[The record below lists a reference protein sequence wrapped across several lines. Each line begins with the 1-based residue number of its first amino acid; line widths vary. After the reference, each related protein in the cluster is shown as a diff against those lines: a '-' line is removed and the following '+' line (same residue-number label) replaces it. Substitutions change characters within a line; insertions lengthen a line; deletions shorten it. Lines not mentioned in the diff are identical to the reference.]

1 MLRNVVPVK
10 PFLLAILL
18 SAIALAD
25 GPGATPVG
33 YWEATDHRTS
43 KPCAIIG
50 IREVR
55 GELRGRIEKLIN
67 PPNGEQNPICTKCP
81 GSKRNQHVLGMDVV
95 WGLKR
100 QGDGY
105 SDGWALDPVDG
116 NTYHLKLEL
125 IDGGS
130 RLKVFGY
137 VKVVV
142 KIGRTEF
149 WRRVATK

>member
-1 MLRNVVPVK
+1 MISIV
-10 PFLLAILL
+10 AT
-18 SAIALAD
+18 ALAD
-25 GPGATPVG
+25 APTMTPVG

-43 KPCAIIG
+43 KPSAVIS
-50 IREVR
+50 IREIR

-67 PPNGEQNPICTKCP
+67 PPNGEANPICTKCP
-81 GSKRNQHVLGMDVV
+81 GCKRNQHVLGMEVV

-100 QGDGY
+100 EGNGF

-116 NTYHLKLEL
+116 NTYHLRLDVV
-125 IDGGS
+125 DGGN

-137 VKVVV
+137 VQVIV

-149 WRRVATK
+149 WRRA

>member
-1 MLRNVVPVK
+1 MLRSVSPAR
-10 PFLLAILL
+10 PFLLAI
-18 SAIALAD
+18 SFVAIALAD
-25 GPGATPVG
+25 DPRSTPVG

-50 IREVR
+50 IREVG
-55 GELRGRIEKLIN
+55 GELHGRIERLLE

-81 GSKRNQHVLGMDVV
+81 GSKRNQHVLGMEVV

-100 QGDGY
+100 QRGGY

-116 NTYHLKLEL
+116 NTYHLSLEP

-137 VKVVV
+137 VRVVV

-149 WRRVATK
+149 WRRVAGK